1 MKKINTSFTW
11 AWIFAKQTL
20 YIYFFHEFKSLMSN
34 KIPNQRMIFKN
45 FFVVSLL
52 SMKLTRGEILRKSY
66 PLN

>member
-1 MKKINTSFTW
+1 
-11 AWIFAKQTL
+11 
-20 YIYFFHEFKSLMSN
+20 MSN